1 VLLLASVELPLSHL
15 GRKLPSDVDLIHFPT
30 MDNEDS
36 DPRREELKKKC
47 QRFRILII
55 GRANA
60 GKSTIL
66 KRICDT
72 IEEPE
77 IIDPQGNKVTA
88 Q

>member
-1 VLLLASVELPLSHL
+1 
-15 GRKLPSDVDLIHFPT
+15 
-30 MDNEDS
+30 MDNENKH
-36 DPRREELKKKC
+36 PRREKLQEKCKK
-47 QRFRILII
+47 FRILII

-72 IEEPE
+72 TEEPE
-77 IIDPQGNKVTA
+77 ILDSEGNKVMT

>member
-1 VLLLASVELPLSHL
+1 
-15 GRKLPSDVDLIHFPT
+15 
-30 MDNEDS
+30 MDNEDR
-36 DPRREELKKKC
+36 DPRREQLKEKC

-77 IIDPQGNKVTA
+77 ILDPEGNKVMG